1 MGQGGSITVG
11 RWSKKKPVS
20 LWKDEMVTRQKNSS
34 NEIVVVALRSEAG
47 DVVEGIL
54 AFQSLNKLF
63 STVQPY
69 ACISWIKVKKKCGA
83 PGVLPWW
90 SSG

>member
-1 MGQGGSITVG
+1 MCVKRYSLKLMKNKYIKFTKALADLKIIVIGKMGQGGSITVG

-47 DVVEGIL
+47 DVV
-54 AFQSLNKLF
+54 
-63 STVQPY
+63 
-69 ACISWIKVKKKCGA
+69 
-83 PGVLPWW
+83 
-90 SSG
+90 

>member
-1 MGQGGSITVG
+1 MGQGGSIRAG
-11 RWSKKKPVS
+11 RWSKKKPVR
-20 LWKDEMVTRQKNSS
+20 LWRDEMVSRQKNRS

-63 STVQPY
+63 ST
-69 ACISWIKVKKKCGA
+69 I
-83 PGVLPWW
+83 
-90 SSG
+90 